1 MRRPSRQADDDRDLD
16 DVRPVEHE
24 RPLDDE
30 RPVDLTP
37 EEEAEIGHQAEP
49 RLPVV
54 FELVRRHGIQELQR
68 PVMSLWWSGVAA
80 GMSIGFSVLAQ
91 ALLIRY
97 LPEAAWT
104 PLLSSFGYCV
114 GFVLVIMAGQQLFT
128 TNTLTAVA
136 PLLASPSLLTL
147 GLLARLWSVVLLANI
162 AGACLFALF
171 VGKTAL
177 LAPELMEQI
186 FAISHHA
193 VEMPATVL
201 VVRGIGAG
209 FLIASLVWILARE
222 EESHFLVIVL
232 ITYLV
237 SLGGFAHVVA
247 GSVEAAFL
255 VFDGRISAQQALG
268 GFVAPALAGNVIGGT
283 VLFALLAYAQIAV
296 EMNAAPKEKP
306 ADPPAGAAAQAGGA
320 RLAAD
325 R

>member
-1 MRRPSRQADDDRDLD
+1 MRQPSPPGDERSLDDDRPL
-16 DVRPVEHE
+16 EHE
-24 RPLDDE
+24 LPLDDE

-37 EEEAEIGHQAEP
+37 EEEAEIVHQSEL

-80 GMSIGFSVLAQ
+80 GMSIGFSVLSQ

-97 LPEAAWT
+97 LPDAAWS

-147 GLLARLWSVVLLANI
+147 GLLARLWTVVLLANI

-171 VGKTAL
+171 VGKTDV

-193 VEMPATVL
+193 VEMPASVL
-201 VVRGIGAG
+201 VVRGIVAG

-222 EESHFLVIVL
+222 EGSHVLLIVM

-237 SLGGFAHVVA
+237 SLGEFTHVVA

-255 VFDGRISAQQALG
+255 VFDGRISAQQALA
-268 GFVAPALAGNVIGGT
+268 GFLAPALAGNVIGGT

-296 EMNAAPKEKP
+296 EMSDAPKGKP
-306 ADPPAGAAAQAGGA
+306 ATPPAGAAPT
-320 RLAAD
+320 D
-325 R
+325 S